1 MTGKR
6 EHPDSLPIN
15 LRAPSDL
22 LPTSAALAFQNRR
35 SMVYVHSKMAIFDD
49 DYIIVGSAN
58 INDRSMTGTR
68 DTEIAMGAYQPH
80 KLGWYLYII

>member
-1 MTGKR
+1 
-6 EHPDSLPIN
+6 
-15 LRAPSDL
+15 
-22 LPTSAALAFQNRR
+22 
-35 SMVYVHSKMAIFDD
+35 MVYVHSKMAIFDD